1 MLTELSSVD
10 RGDAVSGIVYDVT
23 SRSSFENLQTW
34 LSECENYCTD
44 QADNIVKLLVANKID
59 LVSSLVARNP

>member
-1 MLTELSSVD
+1 MD
-10 RGDAVSGIVYDVT
+10 RGDAFSGIVYDVT